1 MTHPNASQLWSKDLP
16 LDVLV
21 HRFTVGE
28 DPLLDLELLPWDCLG
43 SAAHVRMLAETG
55 LLPASEAKSLVDG
68 LRRVSHL
75 VAQGAFHI
83 LPEQE
88 DGHTALEAELT
99 RMLGDT
105 GKRVHLGRSRNDQVA
120 LALRLLMRDALLG
133 LGVKAAKAAEAFL
146 AFANTHRD
154 APLPGYT
161 HLRRAMPSSWGQWGH
176 GFAEGLEEELRAL
189 PGVYARLDKCPL
201 GAAAGFGAPVPL
213 DRERVASLLGFSSV
227 QRSPVDVINSRGRH
241 EQALLDWICSVAFV
255 LEKVFWDIALYSTQ
269 EFGFLR
275 LPDAFTTGSSIMP
288 QKRNPDVVELA
299 RATCAELRGWSAMLR
314 EIATGL
320 PGNYHRDLQL
330 MKKPLLSALRSA
342 NQLFDV
348 TTRLVGALEV
358 DAEASARACT
368 PDLHAAGRALHLAA
382 KGMPFRDAYRQ
393 VAQELK
399 DGSFHPDPEAF
410 KSAHTGGT
418 ANLGLEACAADLA
431 EDRAWIEARIKHVT
445 QAQHGIW
452 DVV

>member
-28 DPLLDLELLPWDCLG
+28 DPQLDLELLPWDCLG
-43 SAAHVRMLAETG
+43 SAAHVRMLAEVK
-55 LLPASEAKSLVDG
+55 LLPAGEAKSLVDG

-75 VAQGAFHI
+75 VAQGAFLI

-88 DGHTALEAELT
+88 DGHTALETELT

-120 LALRLLMRDALLG
+120 LALRLLMRNALLG

-146 AFANTHRD
+146 AFANAHRD
-154 APLPGYT
+154 VPVPGYT
-161 HLRRAMPSSWGQWGH
+161 HLRRAMPSCWGQWGQA
-176 GFAEGLEEELRAL
+176 FAEGLLEEVQTL
-189 PGVYARLDKCPL
+189 PAVYARLDKCPL

-213 DRERVASLLGFSSV
+213 DRERVAALLGFTGV

-255 LEKVFWDIALYSTQ
+255 LEKAFWDMALYSTE
-269 EFGFLR
+269 EFGFLK

-342 NQLFDV
+342 DQLFDV
-348 TTRLVGALEV
+348 TARLVDALEV
-358 DAEASARACT
+358 DADASAQACT

-393 VAQELK
+393 VAEELK
-399 DGSFHPDPEAF
+399 EGRFQPDPEAF
-410 KSAHTGGT
+410 KSTHSGGT
-418 ANLGLEACAADLA
+418 ANLGLEACATELA
-431 EDRAWIEARIKHVT
+431 QARAWIEARIEHVT
-445 QAQHGIW
+445 RAQSGIW

>member
-1 MTHPNASQLWSKDLP
+1 MTHPNASQLWSKNLP

-28 DPLLDLELLPWDCLG
+28 DPVLDLQLLPWDCLG
-43 SAAHVRMLAETG
+43 SAAHVRMLV
-55 LLPASEAKSLVDG
+55 EAKLLAEGEGKALVDG
-68 LRRVSHL
+68 LRRISHL

-83 LPEQE
+83 EPEQE

-133 LGVKAAKAAEAFL
+133 LGLKAAKAAEAFL
-146 AFANTHRD
+146 AFANAHRD
-154 APLPGYT
+154 EPVPGYT
-161 HLRRAMPSSWGQWGH
+161 HLRRAMPSSWGQWGQA
-176 GFAEGLEEELRAL
+176 FAEGLQEELVAL
-189 PGVYARLDKCPL
+189 QGVYARLDACPL
-201 GAAAGFGAPVPL
+201 GAAAGFGAPIPL
-213 DRERVASLLGFSSV
+213 DRERVASLLGFAGV

-255 LEKVFWDIALYSTQ
+255 LEKAFWDMALYSTQ
-269 EFGFLR
+269 EFGFLK
-275 LPDAFTTGSSIMP
+275 LPEAFTTGSSIMP

-299 RATCAELRGWSAMLR
+299 RASCAELRGWAAMLR

-330 MKKPLLSALRSA
+330 LKKPLLGALRCADQLLDVSA
-342 NQLFDV
+342 
-348 TTRLVGALEV
+348 RLVDALAV
-358 DAEASARACT
+358 DATASAEACT

-382 KGMPFRDAYRQ
+382 EGMPFRDAYRQ
-393 VAQELK
+393 VARELK
-399 DGSFHPDPEAF
+399 DGSFRPDPEDF
-410 KSAHTGGT
+410 QSTHSGGT
-418 ANLGLEACAADLA
+418 ANLGLDACAADLTQA
-431 EDRAWIEARIKHVT
+431 RTWIEARIEQVT
-445 QAQHGIW
+445 RAQSGIW

>member
-43 SAAHVRMLAETG
+43 SAAHVRMLAEAG
-55 LLPASEAKSLVDG
+55 LLPGGEAKALVDG

-75 VAQGAFHI
+75 VAQRAFHI

-120 LALRLLMRDALLG
+120 LALRLLMRDALLA
-133 LGVKAAKAAEAFL
+133 LGIKVARMAEAFL
-146 AFANTHRD
+146 RFAEAHRD
-154 APLPGYT
+154 QPLPGYT
-161 HLRRAMPSSWGQWGH
+161 HLRRAMPSSWGQWGQA
-176 GFAEGLEEELRAL
+176 FAEGLAEELAAL
-189 PGVYARLDKCPL
+189 QAVYARLDRCPL

-213 DRERVASLLGFSSV
+213 DRERVGALLGFSGV

-241 EQALLDWICSVAFV
+241 EQALLDWICSVAFG
-255 LEKVFWDIALYSTQ
+255 LEKAFWDIALYSTE
-269 EFGFLR
+269 EFGFLK

-299 RATCAELRGWSAMLR
+299 RASCAELRGWAAMLR

-342 NQLFDV
+342 DQLFDI
-348 TTRLVGALEV
+348 TTRLVDALEV
-358 DAEASARACT
+358 RAEASAAACT
-368 PDLHAAGRALHLAA
+368 PDQLAAGRALHLAA
-382 KGMPFRDAYRQ
+382 AGLPFRDAYRQ

-399 DGSFHPDPEAF
+399 DGTFDPDPEAF
-410 KSAHTGGT
+410 KSTHTGGT
-418 ANLGLEACAADLA
+418 ANLGLAGTAADLA
-431 EDRAWIEARIKHVT
+431 QGRAWIEARTAHLT
-445 QAQHGIW
+445 AAQSGVW
-452 DVV
+452 DVA

>member
-28 DPLLDLELLPWDCLG
+28 DPVLDLQLLPWDCLG
-43 SAAHVRMLAETG
+43 SAAHARMLAEAK
-55 LLPASEAKSLVDG
+55 LLPEGEAKALVDG

-75 VAQGAFHI
+75 VAQGAFDI

-133 LGVKAAKAAEAFL
+133 LGAKAARAAEAFL
-146 AFANTHRD
+146 RFARAHTFE
-154 APLPGYT
+154 PLPGYT
-161 HLRRAMPSSWGQWGH
+161 HLRRAMPSSWGQWGQA
-176 GFAEGLEEELRAL
+176 FAEGLAEELRAL
-189 PGVYARLDKCPL
+189 QGVYARLDRCPL
-201 GAAAGFGAPVPL
+201 GAAAGFGAPLPL
-213 DRERVASLLGFSSV
+213 DRERVAALLGFASV

-241 EQALLDWICSVAFV
+241 EQALLDWIASVAFV
-255 LEKVFWDIALYSTQ
+255 LEKAFWDMALYSTE

-299 RATCAELRGWSAMLR
+299 RASCAELRGWASMLR
-314 EIATGL
+314 EIAAGL

-330 MKKPLLSALRSA
+330 LKKPLLGALRSA
-342 NQLFDV
+342 DQLLEV
-348 TTRLVGALEV
+348 SARLVDALEV
-358 DAEASARACT
+358 DAAASARACT

-382 KGMPFRDAYRQ
+382 GGMPFRDAYRQ

-399 DGSFHPDPEAF
+399 DGTFRPDADTF
-410 KSAHTGGT
+410 KSTHTGGT
-418 ANLGLEACAADLA
+418 ANLGLDATGADLA
-431 EDRAWIEARIKHVT
+431 EARAWIEARTAHVT
-445 QAQHGIW
+445 RAQAGIW
-452 DVV
+452 DVM